1 MCKDDRSKVM
11 QVVEQGVM
19 LLEHGLREIWE
30 LLQQINQRLFD
41 VTTVKVKEAWVNL
54 DEEHIA
60 FIADTWDTVDSGP
73 DTQTLPTTA
82 IFQTDDLDAFDTN
95 CDETPSES
103 AVLMAKLYAYELDV
117 LSEYSKQPVF
127 VDDSNIDITE
137 NESEVVQDTT
147 SSEQQDAMIMSII
160 EEMSN
165 QVAKCNAVNQENKTM
180 NESLTAELERFQEM
194 VKNFEA
200 RQKFDLNDREEYID
214 SQIRDKQYF
223 EIQKKELLIE
233 NDQKLEQIISQDIIC
248 TAMHSYEDLD
258 ASEFKEFF
266 EIKELKAQLQK
277 KSTTISNL
285 KDHIAKL
292 KGKSVSDCTVP
303 VNNSNVIS
311 LGMYKLD
318 LQPLS
323 PKLKKN
329 REARVDYLK
338 QTKEH
343 ADTLRDIVEQ
353 ARALKPL
360 DNALDYACKFT
371 TCIHKLLVYVSAT
384 CSSSRNNS
392 EKLVAVTPMNKSR
405 QVRFAEPNTSTS
417 NIQKHVDSHNTQ
429 TTNKPLLTSTR
440 VNSSTNASGS
450 KPKGNTRNNRISRT
464 SSSN

>member
-1 MCKDDRSKVM
+1 
-11 QVVEQGVM
+11 
-19 LLEHGLREIWE
+19 
-30 LLQQINQRLFD
+30 
-41 VTTVKVKEAWVNL
+41 
-54 DEEHIA
+54 
-60 FIADTWDTVDSGP
+60 
-73 DTQTLPTTA
+73 
-82 IFQTDDLDAFDTN
+82 
-95 CDETPSES
+95 
-103 AVLMAKLYAYELDV
+103 
-117 LSEYSKQPVF
+117 
-127 VDDSNIDITE
+127 
-137 NESEVVQDTT
+137 
-147 SSEQQDAMIMSII
+147 
-160 EEMSN
+160 
-165 QVAKCNAVNQENKTM
+165 
-180 NESLTAELERFQEM
+180 FQEM

-214 SQIRDKQYF
+214 SQMRV
-223 EIQKKELLIE
+223 EVLKKEAKEKQDKYIE
-233 NDQKLEQIISQDIIC
+233 EIVDLEKKKK
-248 TAMHSYEDLD
+248 DL
-258 ASEFKEFF
+258 ENIVYKQEFF

-371 TCIHKLLVYVSAT
+371 TS
-384 CSSSRNNS
+384 
-392 EKLVAVTPMNKSR
+392 
-405 QVRFAEPNTSTS
+405 
-417 NIQKHVDSHNTQ
+417 IQE
-429 TTNKPLLTSTR
+429 L
-440 VNSSTNASGS
+440 
-450 KPKGNTRNNRISRT
+450 
-464 SSSN
+464 